1 MAERGLGPGFDAA
14 GVELAAAAVAAR
26 GFGPGLAR
34 VAGAAAVA
42 ARGLGPGLRRMVFV
56 AAFAR
61 GLRVVVALLADVEA
75 RALGAAFGLALL
87 VAAMNSSLHLPD
99 ITRWAASA
107 TASAI
112 SVPSFDALVI
122 IAVAALDALS
132 AASIPASR
140 ILRRAP
146 GEAASAAAAA
156 VSAAAS
162 ISRLSAAFASLSI
175 VVSLPLLVEPDFPP
189 EPRVVDLAMR
199 TSREV
204 VEGKTV
210 HRRNGSVKRKL
221 RAPFTGLE

>member
-42 ARGLGPGLRRMVFV
+42 PRGLGPGLRRMVFV

-61 GLRVVVALLADVEA
+61 GLRVVAALLADVEA

-87 VAAMNSSLHLPD
+87 VAAVNSSLHLPD

-122 IAVAALDALS
+122 IAVA
-132 AASIPASR
+132 
-140 ILRRAP
+140 
-146 GEAASAAAAA
+146 
-156 VSAAAS
+156 
-162 ISRLSAAFASLSI
+162 
-175 VVSLPLLVEPDFPP
+175 
-189 EPRVVDLAMR
+189 
-199 TSREV
+199 
-204 VEGKTV
+204 
-210 HRRNGSVKRKL
+210 
-221 RAPFTGLE
+221 

>member
-26 GFGPGLAR
+26 GFGPGLRR
-34 VAGAAAVA
+34 V
-42 ARGLGPGLRRMVFV
+42 VFV

-61 GLRVVVALLADVEA
+61 GLRVVVLLADVEA

-87 VAAMNSSLHLPD
+87 AAAVNSSLHLPD

-162 ISRLSAAFASLSI
+162 ISRLRAAFASLSI
-175 VVSLPLLVEPDFPP
+175 VVPLPLLVEPDFPL

-199 TSREV
+199 TSHQV

-221 RAPFTGLE
+221 RAPFKGLE